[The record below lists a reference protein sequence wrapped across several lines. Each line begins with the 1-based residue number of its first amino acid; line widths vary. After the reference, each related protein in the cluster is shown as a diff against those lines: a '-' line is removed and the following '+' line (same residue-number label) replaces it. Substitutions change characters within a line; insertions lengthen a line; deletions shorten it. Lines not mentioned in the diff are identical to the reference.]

1 MAERKAIR
9 KITTDTNEIVI
20 KDRVINGSK
29 NAYTKS
35 TRFIKRRPLAS
46 FLILLGL
53 LLVFLIA
60 GRLFQPQPEEK
71 DEQQITKNVNVYS
84 IGEGPQAEFQAKVE
98 KSGVVKIIAQSG
110 GIVQNIPVK
119 EGQEVT
125 KGQLI
130 VSLANNYQG
139 GNAASVQRQIAQTQY
154 QNAIDSYGPQMDL
167 INKQRDVATASA
179 GQAQQTRDITRQSV
193 NDTNGLIDANEDQ
206 LDKLR
211 EQYETLQQNPPES
224 TDATYTAYQQ
234 LPGQINQLQGGI
246 NQLRASQRTGDL
258 QSAEDKSPALLS
270 NLQKEI
276 ALKQLEV
283 QEKSI
288 NLGKEVSRLQVSLAY
303 VSEAL
308 MYPSSPF
315 AGTVERINV
324 KVGQAVNPGTVLATI
339 TSDSVESTAVL
350 SVPQAVAQVIGQGEP
365 SHLLIGGKSVAVTPY
380 YVSTQATDGQQYSV
394 FYDIPE
400 EQQEKV
406 IDGEYISIKV
416 PLGKAKTTAAAPL
429 IPIDA
434 VYQTKEKAFVLVASK
449 EKAET
454 RTITPGEVFGGYVQ
468 IENGLKSGDQII
480 LNRNVI
486 TGDKVKIN

>member
-29 NAYTKS
+29 NAYTRS
-35 TRFIKRRPLAS
+35 TRFIKLRPLAS

-71 DEQQITKNVNVYS
+71 GEQQITKNVNVYS

-315 AGTVERINV
+315 A
-324 KVGQAVNPGTVLATI
+324 
-339 TSDSVESTAVL
+339 
-350 SVPQAVAQVIGQGEP
+350 
-365 SHLLIGGKSVAVTPY
+365 
-380 YVSTQATDGQQYSV
+380 
-394 FYDIPE
+394 
-400 EQQEKV
+400 
-406 IDGEYISIKV
+406 
-416 PLGKAKTTAAAPL
+416 
-429 IPIDA
+429 
-434 VYQTKEKAFVLVASK
+434 
-449 EKAET
+449 
-454 RTITPGEVFGGYVQ
+454 
-468 IENGLKSGDQII
+468 
-480 LNRNVI
+480 
-486 TGDKVKIN
+486 